1 MTLKHLKSRFK
12 CNNLKCGNHYVLHY
26 NILNSLFKLPVT
38 SKVLQIFIILAF
50 KCGVS
55 SNVYFIT
62 RDSDC
67 FFWMKN
73 TFSFWWKWVAF
84 RNLNTMKFLIF
95 QVFLHCIWH
104 IFIAF
109 LGKIVIQP
117 LRHMQQILPVI
128 RYINSFSDFSY
139 PLLTL
144 WFTLVFQS
152 ISNNDMKWNKTLD
165 WIGRKTTDEL
175 NFQDII

>member
-62 RDSDC
+62 RDSNC

-73 TFSFWWKWVAF
+73 TFSFRLKWVAF
-84 RNLNTMKFLIF
+84 RNLNTMKFLIC

-117 LRHMQQILPVI
+117 FSLMQQILPVI
-128 RYINSFSDFSY
+128 RYINSFSDHY
-139 PLLTL
+139 DLP
-144 WFTLVFQS
+144 
-152 ISNNDMKWNKTLD
+152 
-165 WIGRKTTDEL
+165 
-175 NFQDII
+175 